1 MFSFDN
7 TYGFISRGTEQL
19 VPQYLP
25 CTLQSELK
33 HFWYN
38 NENSGGIK
46 KVYKRDK
53 TKLRMIA

>member
-33 HFWYN
+33 HFWHN

-46 KVYKRDK
+46 KVYKRNK

>member
-25 CTLQSELK
+25 CTLQPEPK
-33 HFWYN
+33 HFWHN
-38 NENSGGIK
+38 DTNSGGIK
-46 KVYKRDK
+46 KVYKRNK

>member
-46 KVYKRDK
+46 RYIREIKQN
-53 TKLRMIA
+53 LG

>member
-7 TYGFISRGTEQL
+7 TYGFISRGTEPL

-46 KVYKRDK
+46 KVYKRNK

>member
-1 MFSFDN
+1 MLSFDN

-46 KVYKRDK
+46 KVYKRNK

>member
-46 KVYKRDK
+46 KVYKRNK
-53 TKLRMIA
+53 TKLRTIA

>member
-25 CTLQSELK
+25 CTLQPEPK
-33 HFWYN
+33 HFWHN
-38 NENSGGIK
+38 DANSGGIK
-46 KVYKRDK
+46 KVYKRKKNK
-53 TKLRMIA
+53 T

>member
-38 NENSGGIK
+38 NENRGGIK
-46 KVYKRDK
+46 KVYKRNK

>member
-7 TYGFISRGTEQL
+7 TYGFISRRTEQL

-46 KVYKRDK
+46 KVYKRNK
-53 TKLRMIA
+53 TKLGMIA

>member
-25 CTLQSELK
+25 CTLQSEPK
-33 HFWYN
+33 HIWYD
-38 NENSGGIK
+38 NENSGAT
-46 KVYKRDK
+46 KVYKRNK
-53 TKLRMIA
+53 TKYNIEA

>member
-1 MFSFDN
+1 MFIFVN
-7 TYGFISRGTEQL
+7 IYGFISRGTEQL

-46 KVYKRDK
+46 KVYKRNK

>member
-19 VPQYLP
+19 VPHYLP
-25 CTLQSELK
+25 CTEPK

-38 NENSGGIK
+38 DANSGGIK
-46 KVYKRDK
+46 KVYKRNK

>member
-7 TYGFISRGTEQL
+7 TCGFISRGTEQL

-25 CTLQSELK
+25 CALQSEPK

-38 NENSGGIK
+38 DVNSGEIK
-46 KVYKRDK
+46 KVYKRNK
-53 TKLRMIA
+53 TKFRMIA

>member
-46 KVYKRDK
+46 KVYKRKK

>member
-33 HFWYN
+33 HNWYD
-38 NENSGGIK
+38 NENSGVT
-46 KVYKRDK
+46 KVYKRNK
-53 TKLRMIA
+53 IKLRMIA

>member
-1 MFSFDN
+1 MFSFEN

-46 KVYKRDK
+46 KVYKRNK

>member
-19 VPQYLP
+19 VPQCLP
-25 CTLQSELK
+25 CTLQLELK

-38 NENSGGIK
+38 NENSGEIK
-46 KVYKRDK
+46 KVYKRNK

>member
-19 VPQYLP
+19 VPQCLP

-33 HFWYN
+33 HNWYD

-46 KVYKRDK
+46 KVYKRNK

>member
-19 VPQYLP
+19 IPQYLP

-46 KVYKRDK
+46 KVYKRNK

>member
-7 TYGFISRGTEQL
+7 TYGFISRGIEQL

-46 KVYKRDK
+46 KVYKRNK

>member
-7 TYGFISRGTEQL
+7 TNGFISRGTESL

-25 CTLQSELK
+25 CTLQSEPK

-38 NENSGGIK
+38 DANSGGIK
-46 KVYKRDK
+46 KVYKRNK

>member
-19 VPQYLP
+19 VPQYSP
-25 CTLQSELK
+25 CALQSEPK

-38 NENSGGIK
+38 DANSGVK
-46 KVYKRDK
+46 KRQNKENK
-53 TKLRMIA
+53 EILRMIA

>member
-33 HFWYN
+33 HLWYN

-46 KVYKRDK
+46 KVYKRNK

>member
-19 VPQYLP
+19 VPQYLL

-46 KVYKRDK
+46 KVYKRNK

>member
-38 NENSGGIK
+38 NENNGGIK
-46 KVYKRDK
+46 NVYKRNK

>member
-25 CTLQSELK
+25 CTSEPK
-33 HFWYN
+33 HFWHN
-38 NENSGGIK
+38 DANSGGIK
-46 KVYKRDK
+46 KVYKRNK

>member
-7 TYGFISRGTEQL
+7 TYGFISRGTELL

-46 KVYKRDK
+46 KVYKRNK